1 MSWLAEIGIIP
12 LRLTSPRVGL
22 IPTRPLAEAGQTMEP
37 SVSVPT
43 ATAPRFAEMAAPDPE
58 LEPQGLRSSTYG
70 LRHCP
75 PLLLHPLV
83 EWLERKLAHSLM
95 LVFPRITAPAVRS
108 RSARN
113 ASFGAWDP
121 SRASEPAVVCWLSP
135 VSMLSLRSTGIPC
148 SGPRGPRSFRSRSS
162 ASAISSAS
170 LFVSRSEPRF
180 GPLRSSASIRPR

>member
-1 MSWLAEIGIIP
+1 
-12 LRLTSPRVGL
+12 
-22 IPTRPLAEAGQTMEP
+22 MEP

-95 LVFPRITAPAVRS
+95 LVFPRNHS
-108 RSARN
+108 
-113 ASFGAWDP
+113 P
-121 SRASEPAVVCWLSP
+121 SRPKPLHEKRV
-135 VSMLSLRSTGIPC
+135 LRSM
-148 SGPRGPRSFRSRSS
+148 
-162 ASAISSAS
+162 
-170 LFVSRSEPRF
+170 
-180 GPLRSSASIRPR
+180 GPLEGQ